1 MLRISN
7 VKINILNDD
16 DKHIKSK
23 IEKLIHNKINSFK
36 IVKKSLDAR
45 KELMYVYTF
54 DIEVDNEEK
63 VLKEKNVIRTPNEEY
78 IFPELGKEELTSRP
92 VVVGSGPAGLFLGY
106 FLSKYGYK
114 PIIIERGEKI
124 ENRVKTVD
132 EFWKTNKLNENSNP
146 IFGEGGAGTFSDG
159 KLNTLVKDKYNRIR
173 EVFKIFVDSGAPEE
187 IMYTNKPHI
196 GTDVL
201 RNVVI
206 NLRNKIINY
215 GGEFRYNTCLTNI
228 VLNGN
233 KLEKI
238 VVNNNEEI
246 ITNNLFLAIGHSA
259 RDTYHMLND
268 NNIKM
273 LSKPFAVGLR
283 IIHKE
288 EQISKDLY
296 GESYKLL
303 EPANYK
309 LTYTTKEGRGV
320 YSFCMC
326 PGGYVINASSEKGYL
341 SINGM
346 SDYKRD
352 SGYSNSALV
361 VTVNSNDYGTGL
373 FDGLNFQKEL
383 ERKAYEIGNGNIPVQ
398 KYGDFV
404 NNTTSEVITNG
415 IKGNYTS
422 KDLNLILPEYISN
435 SIKEAMPHFSKQ
447 ISSFEKDAILLGTES
462 RTSSPL
468 TILRDEDGMSNIK
481 GIYPVGEGAG
491 YSGGITTSAV
501 DGIIQAENF
510 AKRFKPFN

>member
-16 DKHIKSK
+16 EKHIKSK
-23 IEKLIHNKINSFK
+23 IERLIHDKVLSYK

-45 KELMYVYTF
+45 KELLYVYTF
-54 DIEVDNEEK
+54 DIEVSNEDK
-63 VLKEKNVIRTPNEEY
+63 VLKEKNIIKTPDEEY
-78 IFPELGKEELTSRP
+78 VFPELGKEELINRP

-124 ENRVKTVD
+124 EDRVKTVSK
-132 EFWKTNKLNENSNP
+132 FWEDNKLNENSNP

-173 EVFKIFVDSGAPEE
+173 EVFKIFVESGAPEE
-187 IMYTNKPHI
+187 IMYINKPHI

-201 RNVVI
+201 RDVVI
-206 NLRNKIINY
+206 NLRNKIISY

-228 VLNGN
+228 VLDGN

-238 VVNNNEEI
+238 MVNNNEEI

-259 RDTYHMLND
+259 RDTYYMLND

-273 LSKPFAVGLR
+273 LPKPFAVGLR

-288 EQISKDLY
+288 DQISKDLY
-296 GESYKLL
+296 GDNYKLL
-303 EPANYK
+303 DPANYK
-309 LTYTTKEGRGV
+309 LTYTTKDNRGV

-398 KYGDFV
+398 RYEDFV
-404 NNTTSEVITNG
+404 NNTVNEVKTGG
-415 IKGNYTS
+415 IKGKYIS
-422 KDLNLILPEYISN
+422 KNLNDILPEYISR
-435 SIKEAMPHFSKQ
+435 SIKEAMPHFREQ
-447 ISSFEKDAILLGTES
+447 INSFEKDAILLGTES

-468 TILRDEDGMSNIK
+468 TILRDEDGESNIK